1 MDDLKLYGK
10 TDKSLKIF
18 SSDLCM
24 EFGIEKCNIR
34 ILKKGIKD
42 ENCDILS
49 QNDLKIFSFKERWE
63 LQVSRKTWGED
74 INTIKNQRKIKNRI
88 P

>member
-1 MDDLKLYGK
+1 MGDLKLYGK
-10 TDKSLKIF
+10 TDKGLKIF

-24 EFGIEKCNIR
+24 KFGIEKCNTR
-34 ILKKGIKD
+34 ILKRGIKN
-42 ENCDILS
+42 ENCDILL
-49 QNDLKIFSFKERWE
+49 QNDLKIFSFKEMWE
-63 LQVSRKTWGED
+63 LQVSIKTWGKD